1 MASKLG
7 VLEEVLKTTEQYI
20 RELKTS
26 GYSQKQAR
34 ELICRGIRGWK
45 AKHKRRMDNNRPFY
59 RLAETT
65 VESRMKKDL
74 LEREMWYKSKQEEEQ
89 GQQGKTTVPEKSKQ
103 PLPWKRSGKGKRLK
117 RLGDNKE
124 LKSIIFIPHIRD
136 SKLATILRE
145 RETKLA
151 ETTGD
156 RVKVVERSGRKIE
169 DLITNKDPWKNKD
182 CQRPN
187 CFICNTKT
195 ITGKGLNID
204 CTKRNFNYTIK
215 CLNCEE
221 EERHR
226 IDEVAGDNN
235 ELKRQ
240 LEDNMSTPI
249 YIGETSRSGYE
260 RDYEHLN
267 NLTTLSSKSVILNIC
282 CPNMRIQTCPR

>member
-1 MASKLG
+1 MS
-7 VLEEVLKTTEQYI
+7 
-20 RELKTS
+20 
-26 GYSQKQAR
+26 
-34 ELICRGIRGWK
+34 
-45 AKHKRRMDNNRPFY
+45 
-59 RLAETT
+59 
-65 VESRMKKDL
+65 
-74 LEREMWYKSKQEEEQ
+74 
-89 GQQGKTTVPEKSKQ
+89 
-103 PLPWKRSGKGKRLK
+103 WKRSGKGKGLK

-124 LKSIIFIPHIRD
+124 LKSIIFIPHTRD

-151 ETTGD
+151 ETTGV
-156 RVKVVERSGRKIE
+156 RVKLVERSGRKIE

-182 CQRPN
+182 CRRPN

-240 LEDNMSTPI
+240 LEDNMSTPL
-249 YIGETSRSGYE
+249 YIGETSKSGCKRGYE
-260 RDYEHLN
+260 RLY
-267 NLTTLSSKSVILNIC
+267 NLTTFANKSVMLKTC
-282 CPNMRIQTCPR
+282 CPNMKTWTSPK